1 MPDQMVK
8 HDKENGRPPAPAQ
21 TDKLSNDE
29 KALVA
34 LFRAVSTEDRLNI
47 LRYAE
52 ATRDIQAIFR
62 TGADKR
68 GH

>member
-8 HDKENGRPPAPAQ
+8 QDKGRGRPPVPAQ
-21 TDKLSNDE
+21 IDELSNDE

-34 LFRAVSTEDRLNI
+34 LFRAVSAEDRLNI

-52 ATRDIQAIFR
+52 ATHDIQAIFR
-62 TGADKR
+62 TGGDKR
-68 GH
+68 NH